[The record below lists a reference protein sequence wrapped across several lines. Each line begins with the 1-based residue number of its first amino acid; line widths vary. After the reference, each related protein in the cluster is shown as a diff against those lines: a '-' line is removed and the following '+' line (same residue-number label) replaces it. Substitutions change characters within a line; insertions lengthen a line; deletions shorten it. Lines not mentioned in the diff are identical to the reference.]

1 MGDFLYQISLIL
13 IVILGVTIAVFRV
26 RKNLL
31 KLWKDVSHKEIV
43 FHRLLS
49 ETIKMFY
56 AQKDLLKN
64 EDNRVG
70 FIHLGR
76 SRRKKI
82 RYLLLSERQDL
93 FKHIQDIYAQIEE
106 MDNEELQPL
115 RKQYKKLQQSRRVYN
130 SRVLIYNQQINT
142 FPIKNLAVRMNLKLK
157 EYFGW
162 KHCENTVFFYVN

>member
-1 MGDFLYQISLIL
+1 MVFLYNMLLVL
-13 IVILGVTIAVFRV
+13 IVALIILFAVLRI

-31 KLWKDVSHKEIV
+31 KLWKEVTQKEII

-56 AQKDLLKN
+56 TQKDILKN
-64 EDNRVG
+64 DENRLG

-93 FKHIQDIYAQIEE
+93 FKHIQDIYALIEE
-106 MDNEELQPL
+106 LDDETLKPL
-115 RKQYKKLQQSRRVYN
+115 KKQYKKLQQARRIYN
-130 SRVLIYNQQINT
+130 SKVLIYNQQISI

-157 EYFGW
+157 EYFG
-162 KHCENTVFFYVN
+162 